1 MGKMAN
7 ISGTVSFSLCGSR
20 LLLNTY
26 YVQELVLV
34 KRRKVLE
41 KASGKASDYP
51 KEYISKKNPSK
62 FFFTVEEH
70 QLSTR
75 SLILF

>member
-7 ISGTVSFSLCGSR
+7 ISGSVSFSLCGSK

-34 KRRKVLE
+34 KRHKVLE
-41 KASGKASDYP
+41 K
-51 KEYISKKNPSK
+51 
-62 FFFTVEEH
+62 
-70 QLSTR
+70 
-75 SLILF
+75 SLREGL